1 MESDERNRLLKKNLD
16 YAYRKV
22 PHYKKAFKSANVKPD
37 DVTGVDDLSKI
48 PFLYKKDLR
57 DYYPTG
63 ILAVDKKEV
72 VRYHASSGTTGKP
85 TVVSYTRKDI
95 RTWAEMVADC
105 LRLVG
110 VKEGDIIQNSYGYGL
125 FTGGLG
131 LHYGAEHLG
140 ASVVPTSGGN
150 TQRQVQIM
158 KDFGAQVL
166 CCTPSYALYLSEV
179 IEQNDM
185 DPKELP
191 LKIGILGAEPWSDSM
206 RDIIEDSLDIKA
218 YDIYGMS
225 ELGGPGVGMEC
236 ERQDGLHIWD
246 DKFIVEIIEPNT
258 GEVLPPGEKGEL
270 VFTSLWKEASP
281 VIRFRTGDI
290 TYLYEDECDCKSTH
304 QRIGRLLGRT
314 DDMLIIRGVN
324 VFPSQIEHV
333 LSKIKGVSGH
343 YQIYVNRKGALDDME
358 IFVEVTRSIF
368 NDSMKEILE
377 LKEHIES
384 EMYAILNI
392 HVKVN
397 VVEPGKIPRSEGKAK
412 RIIDKRM
419 I

>member
-1 MESDERNRLLKKNLD
+1 MNDDERFDLLKRNL
-16 YAYRKV
+16 AYVYDKV
-22 PHYKKAFKSANVKPD
+22 PHYRKEFKNADIKPD
-37 DVTGVDDLSKI
+37 DVKEMDDLSKV

-57 DYYPTG
+57 KYYPTG
-63 ILAVDKKEV
+63 ILAVEKKDV

-85 TVVSYTRKDI
+85 TVVSYTKKDI
-95 RTWAEMVADC
+95 KTWASMVADC

-110 VKEGDIIQNSYGYGL
+110 VGEGEVIQNSYGYGL

-131 LHYGAEHLG
+131 LHYGAELLG

-158 KDFGAQVL
+158 KDFNVDVL

-179 IEQNDM
+179 MESNGI
-185 DPKELP
+185 DPYELP
-191 LKIGILGAEPWSDSM
+191 LKIGVFGAEPWSDSM
-206 RDIIEDSLDIKA
+206 RTKIEKALDIKA

-236 ERQDGLHIWD
+236 KNQDGLHIWD
-246 DKFIVEIIEPNT
+246 DKFIVEIIDPNT

-290 TYLYEDECDCKSTH
+290 TYLYDDECECKSTR

-333 LSKIKGVSGH
+333 LSRIKGVSGH
-343 YQIYVNRKGALDDME
+343 YQIYVKRKGSLDEME
-358 IFVEVTRSIF
+358 IFVEMTRSLF
-368 NDSMKEILE
+368 NDSMNEILE
-377 LKEHIES
+377 LKDHIED

-392 HVKVN
+392 KVTVN
-397 VVEPGKIPRSEGKAK
+397 IVEPGKIPRSEGKAK
-412 RIIDKRM
+412 RVIDKRV

>member
-1 MESDERNRLLKKNLD
+1 MESDERYRLLKKNLE
-16 YAYRKV
+16 YVYKRV
-22 PHYKKAFKSANVKPD
+22 PHYRKAFKSANVTPED
-37 DVTGVDDLSKI
+37 ITVMDDLSKI

-85 TVVSYTRKDI
+85 TVVSYTRSDI

-131 LHYGAEHLG
+131 LHYGAELLG

-191 LKIGILGAEPWSDSM
+191 LKVGVFGAEPWSDSM

-236 ERQDGLHIWD
+236 ERQEGLHIWD
-246 DKFIVEIIEPNT
+246 DKFIVEIIDPNT

-270 VFTSLWKEASP
+270 VFTSLWKQASP

-290 TYLYEDECDCKSTH
+290 TYLYEEECDCKGTQ

-377 LKEHIES
+377 LKDHIES
-384 EMYAILNI
+384 EMYATLNI